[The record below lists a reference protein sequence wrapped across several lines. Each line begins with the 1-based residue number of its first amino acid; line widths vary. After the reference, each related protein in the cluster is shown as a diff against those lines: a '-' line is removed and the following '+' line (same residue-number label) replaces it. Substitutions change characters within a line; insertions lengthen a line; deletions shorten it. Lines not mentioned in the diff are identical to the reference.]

1 MLAQTE
7 DQLVLMQGQFKLDS
21 KGVRSTCNDWQQSV
35 RAGQENWDR
44 TTRTWVWERA
54 IEPAPLSRKKAVMRR
69 HWARR

>member
-54 IEPAPLSRKKAVMRR
+54 I
-69 HWARR
+69 